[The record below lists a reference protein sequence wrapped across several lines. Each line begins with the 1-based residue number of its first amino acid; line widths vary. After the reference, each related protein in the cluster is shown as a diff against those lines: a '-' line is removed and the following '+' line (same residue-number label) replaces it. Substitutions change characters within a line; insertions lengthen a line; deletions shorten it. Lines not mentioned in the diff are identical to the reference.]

1 MKKRVLSFLLASLM
15 LLSLAACG
23 NNDNGDTQQPDPAPG
38 NNVQGGDVQGEAP
51 SDTGWT
57 GETAH
62 IIVTY
67 NTLGTTPPD
76 LQKVQDAVNAR
87 TVPEIGVEVEFKAT
101 SAYDAFALY
110 PTWIATG
117 ERVDLM
123 MPLLQDLR
131 TYVDQGLIDPLD
143 DLIADNAPYLSQLIA
158 EGQPLISNNIVDG
171 QAYAI
176 TTVPNM
182 YGNNGAFIATK
193 ALVDEVN
200 WDYDAEKIY
209 TYDEL
214 GELFSL
220 IKEKHPEMYPCGVVT
235 TGRTTSEY
243 AYAATTAVDSIAGSP
258 NYTGVLMGA
267 DSTEIVN
274 LYETPEYKDYLEHL
288 RTWNQAGYIHP
299 DASTTDT
306 NVNAMQD
313 AGLSAGYFM
322 VGAPIQAGEDDYI
335 INLGPNYM
343 ASAGMGGWVVPMTAQ
358 EPEAAMRFLD
368 LVWQDVEL
376 MNLIQWGIEG
386 EHYVMLDE
394 SAGLI
399 GFPEGVDATTSA
411 YYNTLGLWGD
421 ARSVYIWSPTVSQ
434 ADNDA
439 YTAKSVKMQTQGIGI
454 GYSSANMVNEIT
466 ALSAVVAQYVPAL
479 ESGSVDLDT
488 YYPEF
493 IQAMKDAGVDK
504 VIADK
509 QAQFDEQYK
518 G

>member
-1 MKKRVLSFLLASLM
+1 MKKRILSLLLALLTLFSLV
-15 LLSLAACG
+15 ACG
-23 NNDNGDTQQPDPAPG
+23 AGGNGDPTGTTPASTPGGENSVQPSAD
-38 NNVQGGDVQGEAP
+38 E
-51 SDTGWT
+51 GWT

-76 LQKVQDAVNAR
+76 LQKIQDAVNAR
-87 TVPEIGVEVEFKAT
+87 TVTEIGVEVEFRAT

-117 ERVDLM
+117 ERIDLM

-131 TYVDQGLIDPLD
+131 TYVDQGLVEPLD
-143 DLIADNAPYLSQLIA
+143 DLIAQNAPYLSQLIT
-158 EGQPLISNNIVDG
+158 EGQPLTSNNVVNG
-171 QAYAI
+171 AAYAI
-176 TTVPNM
+176 TTVPNI

-193 ALVDEVN
+193 ALVDEVD
-200 WDYDAEKIY
+200 WEYDAEKIY

-214 GELFSL
+214 GELFAK
-220 IKEKHPEMYPCGVVT
+220 IKAAHPEMYPCGVVT
-235 TGRTTSEY
+235 TGRTASEF
-243 AYAATTAVDSIAGSP
+243 AYATTTAVDSIAGSP

-274 LYETPEYKDYLEHL
+274 LYETTEYKDYLEHL
-288 RTWNQAGYIHP
+288 RAWNQAGYIHP
-299 DASTTDT
+299 DASTTDNT
-306 NVNAMQD
+306 VNGLQD
-313 AGLSAGYFM
+313 AGVSAGYFM

-335 INLGPNYM
+335 INLGPNYI

-368 LVWQDVEL
+368 LVWKDVEL

-386 EHYVMLDE
+386 EHYTMLDE
-394 SAGLI
+394 SIGLI
-399 GFPEGVDATTSA
+399 GFPEGVDATNSA
-411 YYNTLGLWGD
+411 YYNSLGLWGD
-421 ARSVYIWSPTVSQ
+421 FRYTYIWSATVSQ

-439 YTAKSVKMQTQGIGI
+439 YTAKSNELKTQGVGI
-454 GYSSANMVNEIT
+454 GYSSANVTNEIT
-466 ALSAVVAQYVPAL
+466 ALSAVVAQYIPAL

-488 YYPEF
+488 YYPQF
-493 IQAMKDAGVDK
+493 IQAMKDAGIDA

-509 QAQFDEQYK
+509 QTQFNDQYK